1 MPSTRIDRQS
11 RARRGERSAKQP
23 VRTRRTTSARAGG
36 SRPRRPSTA
45 RIRPKSSTGG
55 AFRLSSTPRAAL
67 LAILVCALALSVSVP
82 LRTYLSQR
90 AELSAAEHQRAA
102 LNQQVQQLRARN
114 AQLSDPAEVEAEARS
129 RLGYVRPGE
138 TPYIVDVTPAPA
150 PPPPPAPNAKDT
162 PWYQHVWQSL
172 THW

>member
-1 MPSTRIDRQS
+1 MAGIQTDRQ
-11 RARRGERSAKQP
+11 RHARRAENPSKQP
-23 VRTRRTTSARAGG
+23 VRTRRSTGARPTRSRLRRAGG
-36 SRPRRPSTA
+36 ARTRPR
-45 RIRPKSSTGG
+45 SSTGG

-90 AELSAAEHQRAA
+90 AEFAAAEQQRAA
-102 LNQQVQQLRARN
+102 LDQQVQQLKARN

-138 TPYIVDVTPAPA
+138 TPYIVEVPPA
-150 PPPPPAPNAKDT
+150 PPPPPPPAPKAEDT
-162 PWYQHVWQSL
+162 PWYQRFWQFL
-172 THW
+172 THG